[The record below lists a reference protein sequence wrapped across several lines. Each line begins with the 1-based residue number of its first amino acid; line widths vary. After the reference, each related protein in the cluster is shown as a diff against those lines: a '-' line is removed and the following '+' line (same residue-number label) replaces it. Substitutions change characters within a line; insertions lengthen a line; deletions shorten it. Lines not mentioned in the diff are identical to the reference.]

1 MDINESQFLSELG
14 NKIKEIRMNS
24 DISLKELS
32 RLSGIDFE
40 TLKIIEAGSISVDLL
55 DFVSIAKSLN
65 VPPSTLVEFTK

>member
-14 NKIKEIRMNS
+14 NKIKKIRMNS